1 VNTIKISLLFGATLA
16 VMTCNRVETT
26 DKFADYLQ
34 EEKKMRERVIDLQE
48 LEDSLTALQDR
59 METDPDQ
66 EISRLQAEPED
77 WITLLRKLKSAR

>member
-1 VNTIKISLLFGATLA
+1 MNAIKISLLFGVTLA
-16 VMTCNRVETT
+16 AITCGRVETT

-48 LEDSLTALQDR
+48 LDDSLTALRDR
-59 METDPDQ
+59 MGTDPDQ
-66 EISRLQAEPED
+66 EISKLQAEPED